1 MARVQIGQILK
12 QQGLIDERQV
22 LSALAFQV
30 KWGGRIG
37 QALLRLRLVG
47 EENLLAAL
55 GRQLGVPAVR
65 IGDRRTSP
73 GVLRLI
79 PEKVIRRHRV
89 LPLEVIFTRRSER
102 LVVAFPAPENLL
114 VVDEVAFA
122 AGMDIEPVLA
132 GDEDLDL
139 AIARHLDAGRAQPLE
154 LPAKP
159 GKPMALVDGRQL
171 DG

>member
-1 MARVQIGQILK
+1 MARVLIGQLLQ
-12 QQGLIDERQV
+12 QQGLIEDHHIQ
-22 LSALAFQV
+22 SALTYQV

-37 QALLRLRLVG
+37 QALLRLRFV
-47 EENLLAAL
+47 EEERLLATL
-55 GRQLGVPAVR
+55 GRQLGVPSIH
-65 IGDRRTSP
+65 IGDQMTSP

-89 LPLEVIFTRRSER
+89 LPLEVISTGRSER

-122 AGMDIEPVLA
+122 AGMDVEPVLA

-139 AIARHLDAGRAQPLE
+139 AIARHLDPALE
-154 LPAKP
+154 LPRVS
-159 GKPMALVDGRQL
+159 GEPMCLVDGRRL